1 MMTGELLHQH
11 RLYGWGGEVTSTD
24 TSRVSSDLGT
34 ETIQLLVTWSLVIGG
49 GDTPHPNQVT
59 LTPHHATPSHVS
71 RVTTERC
78 VTQSC

>member
-34 ETIQLLVTWSLVIGG
+34 ESIQLLVTWSLVIGCR
-49 GDTPHPNQVT
+49 DTPH
-59 LTPHHATPSHVS
+59 PHHATPRHVS